1 MKIKCLIVDD
11 EPVAREILENYLTK
25 IPQIELV
32 KSFQN
37 VTEAFEILNTNNI
50 DLILLDINMPQ
61 ISGLQLAKAI
71 TQKTRIIFTTAYRKY
86 ALDGFDLQAV
96 DYLLKPISFDRFLK
110 AINKYFELNHNNQAS
125 NDNSIDLSKNDFIF
139 IRSDRKMVKVNFDT
153 ILFIESL
160 SDYVKI
166 FTTES
171 TFITRETITN
181 IESKLP
187 QNAFLRIHRSY
198 LVAISKINS
207 YTKEHI
213 EINNK
218 ALPIS
223 RSYKTIVLNKL
234 ENI

>member
-1 MKIKCLIVDD
+1 MNIKCLIVDD
-11 EPVAREILENYLTK
+11 EPVAREILENYVAK

-32 KSFQN
+32 KSCQN
-37 VTEAFEILNTNNI
+37 VAEVFEILNTNNI
-50 DLILLDINMPQ
+50 DLILLDINMPE

-71 TQKTRIIFTTAYRKY
+71 TQKTHIIFTTAYREY

-110 AINKYFELNHNNQAS
+110 AINKYFELSHNNS
-125 NDNSIDLSKNDFIF
+125 PTNDNSESILKNDFIF
-139 IRSDRKMVKVNFDT
+139 IRSDRKMLKLNFDT
-153 ILFIESL
+153 ILYIESL

-166 FTTES
+166 FTTKS
-171 TFITRETITN
+171 LFITRETITN

-198 LVAISKINS
+198 LVAISKIDS

-223 RSYKTIVLNKL
+223 RSYKSIVLNKL